1 MRAYLHALSDV
12 HTPEPWL
19 SVQSGPRAESFSV
32 VPATSARWAQ
42 RTAPSPVTAKTAQRG
57 GLSVDLGRRA
67 LRSTCS
73 RGTLSTKLH
82 QPAISMPYEGLMGP
96 DDRRK
101 AAGQL
106 ALPVEGQATTQPNAR
121 NRSGRP
127 SIRATTSPEPVA
139 RAASPPQLPTGP
151 RPPIPTRGT
160 AKLRVQSRCWPLST
174 GDHST

>member
-32 VPATSARWAQ
+32 SPATSARWAQ

-121 NRSGRP
+121 NRSRHGHRRQVLNPWEKAHLLSVPMGLRGVAHTAVAVRRP
-127 SIRATTSPEPVA
+127 
-139 RAASPPQLPTGP
+139 ASAVLG
-151 RPPIPTRGT
+151 
-160 AKLRVQSRCWPLST
+160 
-174 GDHST
+174 H